1 MRGTRSSIS
10 KKKLDVV
17 LEAIRI
23 DEQTMQIKI
32 IRGFRRRGVV
42 WGDWELF
49 EVAEVVEFLQGGM
62 RVATGRPGSLQG
74 DFEIIAKVQLQGK
87 DRELKLIIE
96 GGEDLG
102 LPLF

>member
-17 LEAIRI
+17 LEAVRVDEKTKQIRS
-23 DEQTMQIKI
+23 
-32 IRGFRRRGVV
+32 IRGFRRRGVI

-49 EVAEVVEFLQGGM
+49 DTAQVVEFLSSGL

-74 DFEIIAKVQLQGK
+74 DFEIIAMVQLKGK
-87 DRELKLIIE
+87 DGDQELILE

-102 LPLF
+102 LPLL